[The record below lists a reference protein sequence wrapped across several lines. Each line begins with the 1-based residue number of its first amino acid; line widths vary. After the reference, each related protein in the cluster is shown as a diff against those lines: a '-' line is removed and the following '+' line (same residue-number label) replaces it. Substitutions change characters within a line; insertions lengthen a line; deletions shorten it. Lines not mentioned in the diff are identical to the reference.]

1 MLGLVINT
9 NPTPTADTVTPTD
22 TEQIGIHQA
31 YVQQQR
37 LDGYAHT
44 IEHAVRRKGTFDK
57 RLLAKFPREVI
68 FTPGQLVQV
77 YRNDLTYTFKTE
89 RKLLPRWS
97 PPRRV
102 VSRNRNSYHLE
113 TLEGI
118 PMSSTFSS
126 RRFLPRSGTQ
136 LAQQQEELELQL
148 QTAIENVE
156 TEEGANN
163 SDDVED
169 VLDIGDGMDGGDV
182 ESVAGDDIDGTKDGD
197 PESETE
203 EEVEEE
209 DPIVGNG
216 FVEEVEV
223 ELEGSRTQRGCR
235 YDGGG
240 HL

>member
-9 NPTPTADTVTPTD
+9 NPTPTTDAVTPMD

-44 IEHAVRRKGTFDK
+44 IEHAVRRKGTFNK

-77 YRNDLTYTFKTE
+77 YHNDLTYMFKTE
-89 RKLLPRWS
+89 CKLLPCWS
-97 PPRRV
+97 PPRWV
-102 VSRNRNSYHLE
+102 VSRNQNLYHLE

-118 PMSSTFSS
+118 PMLSTFSS
-126 RRFLPRSGTQ
+126 RHLRCFLPRSGTQ
-136 LAQQQEELELQL
+136 LAQQQEKLELQL
-148 QTAIENVE
+148 QTVIESVE

-169 VLDIGDGMDGGDV
+169 IPDIGDGIDGGDV
-182 ESVAGDDIDGTKDGD
+182 ESVVGDDIDGTEDGD
-197 PESETE
+197 LESETE

-223 ELEGSRTQRGCR
+223 ELEGSRTP
-235 YDGGG
+235 
-240 HL
+240 L